1 MLRDT
6 VRVRYSLRCGYCGVH
21 EDEVGALLT
30 VDHFQPRAQGG
41 TDAPD
46 NLVYCCHAC
55 NEFKGDCWNPTDAE
69 RLLHPLNEDLRVHL
83 VERQDF
89 TLEPR
94 TFTGAFHIT
103 RLHLNRPQLIA
114 SRRKRRLEENY
125 QRLTE
130 RHQHVL
136 NLVEHLINQLNQIKP
151 N

>member
-30 VDHFQPRAQGG
+30 VDHFQPRAHGG

-55 NEFKGDCWNPTDAE
+55 NEFKGDWWNPTGEE
-69 RLLHPLNEDLRVHL
+69 RLLHPLSEESSMHF
-83 VERQDF
+83 VEREDF
-89 TLEPR
+89 TLEPL
-94 TFTGAFHIT
+94 TSTGAFHIT
-103 RLHLNRPQLIA
+103 RLHLNRPRLIA
-114 SRRKRRLEENY
+114 SRRKRHLEENY

-136 NLVEHLINQLNQIKP
+136 NLVEHLINQLHQIKP
-151 N
+151 D

>member
-6 VRVRYSLRCGYCGVH
+6 VRVRYGLRCGYCGVH

-30 VDHFQPRAQGG
+30 VDHFQPRIQGG
-41 TDAPD
+41 SDASE

-55 NEFKGDCWNPTDAE
+55 NEFKGDWWNPTNAE
-69 RLLHPLNEDLRVHL
+69 RLLHPLSEDSHTHF
-83 VERQDF
+83 VEREDF
-89 TLEPR
+89 TLESL
-94 TFTGAFHIT
+94 TATGAFHIT

-130 RHQHVL
+130 RHQRAL
-136 NLVEHLINQLNQIKP
+136 DLVERLISQLDQIKP
-151 N
+151 E